1 MSETKNAP
9 SERYKRSMA
18 RRHDLNEGRARWFDQ
33 YMNGELPSYYTMH
46 LPKKD
51 LLTKEQQAAL
61 SRLVQAGNAA
71 RCLLHQ
77 IDASVKVQ
85 ESIRRDEQLIND
97 ELKKLGYV
105 ASAMTPSQLK
115 RARLILDDS
124 IEARHT
130 FAIKNLGLVTTF
142 AGRKKKAKGLS
153 QADFEEMVES
163 GKRGLMTA
171 IDKFNPDMGFLFST
185 PAFNWI
191 RQGIEDY
198 ASNDQII
205 RMPPYMNTIYKNIL
219 YAERALREMYD
230 DDSDITDERIAEYLA
245 EHESK
250 TTLDDIKRA
259 RKYRVETISFESQ
272 QGLSDENN
280 KELIDIIP
288 ASDNIEA
295 TVIDEAYSQQRF
307 NTLVS
312 LIDDAKARLVI
323 SEWYMSP
330 SKKPNQLTEEIADA
344 HGMTKAEVRRLRK
357 YGEDQIRNKLVNGH
371 GMTKL
376 DSIRF

>member
-33 YMNGELPSYYTMH
+33 YMNGELPSYYAMH

-97 ELKKLGYV
+97 ELEKLGYV

-230 DDSDITDERIAEYLA
+230 DDADITDERIAEYLA

-288 ASDNIEA
+288 ASDNVES
-295 TVIDEAYSQQRF
+295 TVIDETYSQQRF

-344 HGMTKAEVRRLRK
+344 YGMTKAEVRRLRK